1 MNIWP
6 MAPQAEKA
14 RRSGNTEGLREMN
27 DSAEGSSEEADA
39 VMTVAVVE
47 KETEEG
53 RRGQRR
59 R

>member
-14 RRSGNTEGLREMN
+14 RRAGNMDGLREMN
-27 DSAEGSSEEADA
+27 DRAEGSSDEADA
-39 VMTVAVVE
+39 VIVVE
-47 KETEEG
+47 LEKEREEG
-53 RRGQRR
+53 RRGERR

>member
-14 RRSGNTEGLREMN
+14 RRAGNTDGLREMN
-27 DSAEGSSEEADA
+27 DRAEGSSDEADA
-39 VMTVAVVE
+39 VMVVVE
-47 KETEEG
+47 REREEG
-53 RRGQRR
+53 RRGERR